1 MRDTV
6 LVTGAT
12 GFIGRHLVAAL
23 ASKNVTILCHSQAD
37 GDISRDP
44 LTYPDI
50 GHVFHLAGKTFVP
63 ESWER
68 PFEFYAVNVLGTVN
82 VLELC
87 RSRAASLTLIS
98 SYVYGTPAYLPIRED
113 HPVTAW
119 NPYCQTKLMAEDVAR
134 YYARQFGVKVA
145 IVRPFNIYGPGQDS
159 RFLLPTL
166 IAQMLDSSDEIR
178 VADLRPKR
186 DYLHVSDLVALLIA
200 AFEKRAGGVFN
211 AGSGTSVGI
220 AELVQEISRAA
231 GRDKPLRSEGRPRE
245 QEVLDTVADI
255 AKARAELEWQPSVGL
270 RVGIAGMVASM
281 GDARGR
287 S

>member
-23 ASKNVTILCHSQAD
+23 ASKKITIVCHSHAN

-44 LTYPDI
+44 LTYSDI
-50 GHVFHLAGKTFVP
+50 SHVFHLAGKTFVP

-87 RSRAASLTLIS
+87 RSQAASLTLIS

-159 RFLLPTL
+159 RFLLPSL
-166 IAQMLDSSDEIR
+166 IAQMLDNTDEIR

-200 AFEKRAGGVFN
+200 AFEKQAGGVFN

-220 AELVQEISRAA
+220 AELVEEIGKAT

-255 AKARAELEWQPSVGL
+255 AKARVELKWQPRVSL
-270 RVGIAGMVASM
+270 REGIAGMVASM
-281 GDARGR
+281 SDARGR